1 LEPRLIR
8 LHLIRLSDPKSRWR
22 NAMSILKFF
31 SGKTPEEHE
40 QKGDELFSFDL
51 WGKAKIEFER
61 ALDKLEKISPQNNE
75 LKTRLQEKIH
85 QTKEALALGHEQNAD
100 DLIASGFYDDA
111 RELYILAQELTE
123 NPEQKKSLEIKL
135 KELDFQLD
143 RSVKEDLPDID
154 VEAAGPQEP
163 EFPEQADE
171 YFRALCGTL
180 PNEIQRDYLTYGNN
194 FKNGYVALNRG
205 DFAAAADY
213 LSRAMQENPS
223 ADSYIPLEL
232 ATAYLNLRKHTEAQ
246 QLLEAFLEKQPQA
259 LPAYQLLCEIFWE
272 RKEFYQ
278 AEALLASVP
287 GELTESIAVYLLK
300 GETLFHAGNLPA
312 AKEFYRNFLET
323 HGWNEHIARAL
334 AKTHEAMS
342 ELANA
347 RNVYRQIMDQCS
359 SCHTRVDPFIK
370 QKYADLCFDSGMYTT
385 EILELYLSLAQE
397 SPAHATG
404 YFEKVSRIYTAQGNE
419 KEARRFRAIAEKL
432 ASE

>member
-1 LEPRLIR
+1 
-8 LHLIRLSDPKSRWR
+8 
-22 NAMSILKFF
+22 MSILKLF

-51 WGKAKIEFER
+51 WGKAKEYER
-61 ALDKLEKISPQNNE
+61 ALDKLEKESPQNDE

-100 DLIASGFYDDA
+100 DLIESGFYDDA

-123 NPEQKKSLEIKL
+123 NPKQKKELEIKL

-143 RSVKEDLPDID
+143 RTLTEDLPDLDI
-154 VEAAGPQEP
+154 EAQEAREP
-163 EFPEQADE
+163 EFPEQEDE

-180 PNEIQRDYLTYGNN
+180 PNEVQKDYLSYGNN
-194 FKNGYVALNRG
+194 FKNGYLALNRG
-205 DFAAAADY
+205 DFTIAADY

-232 ATAYLNLRKHTEAQ
+232 ATAYLNLGKHAQAQ
-246 QLLEAFLEKQPQA
+246 QLLEAVLENQPQA

-272 RKEFYQ
+272 RKAFDQ
-278 AEALLASVP
+278 ADALLSSIP
-287 GELTESIAVYLLK
+287 EELTESIAVYILK
-300 GETLFHAGNLPA
+300 GETLFHAGNFSA
-312 AKEFYRNFLET
+312 AKEFYRDFLET
-323 HGWNEHIARAL
+323 YGWNELVARAL
-334 AKTHEAMS
+334 AKTHEATN

-359 SCHTRVDPFIK
+359 SCHARLDPFIK
-370 QKYADLCFDSGMYTT
+370 QRYADLCFDSGMHST

-397 SPAHATG
+397 IPANATD
-404 YFEKVSRIYTAQGNE
+404 YFEKVSQIYAALGNE
-419 KEARRFRAIAEKL
+419 GEARRFRAIAEKR
-432 ASE
+432 ASK